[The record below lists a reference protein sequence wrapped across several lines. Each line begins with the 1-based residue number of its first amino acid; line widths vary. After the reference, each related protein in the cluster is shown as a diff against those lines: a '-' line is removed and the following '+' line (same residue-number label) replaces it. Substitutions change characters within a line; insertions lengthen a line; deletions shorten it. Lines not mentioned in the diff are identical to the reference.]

1 MEYKTTAKLVIQACD
16 KDLPGVF
23 GHGCVLLL
31 QGIAREHSLNRAA
44 KSMGMA
50 YSKAWR
56 IVNEAEGQLGCK
68 LIERDGARGSTL
80 TPAGE
85 RAIEVYEELQTDI
98 NQVIAAK
105 ADALIAS
112 INHSSYFG
120 TGLYGYTTP
129 SHKLR

>member
-1 MEYKTTAKLVIQACD
+1 MRCRTIIKFRNSD
-16 KDLPGVF
+16 DPNDLGFGRGIVQLLEGVEEL
-23 GHGCVLLL
+23 GS
-31 QGIAREHSLNRAA
+31 INRATA
-44 KSMGMA
+44 SMGMA

-85 RAIEVYEELQTDI
+85 RAIAVYEELQTDI

-105 ADALIAS
+105 ANDLIAS
-112 INHSSYFG
+112 I
-120 TGLYGYTTP
+120 
-129 SHKLR
+129 KE

>member
-16 KDLPGVF
+16 KDLPGRVRPWLCLAAA
-23 GHGCVLLL
+23 GHR
-31 QGIAREHSLNRAA
+31 REHSLNRAA

-68 LIERDGARGSTL
+68 LIERDGARGSSL

-85 RAIEVYEELQTDI
+85 RAIAVYEELQADI

-105 ADALIAS
+105 ANDLIAS
-112 INHSSYFG
+112 INAE
-120 TGLYGYTTP
+120 
-129 SHKLR
+129 

>member
-50 YSKAWR
+50 YS

-85 RAIEVYEELQTDI
+85 RAIAVYEELQADI

-112 INHSSYFG
+112 INQSS
-120 TGLYGYTTP
+120 
-129 SHKLR
+129 

>member
-1 MEYKTTAKLVIQACD
+1 MKYKTTARLVIQSCD
-16 KDLPGVF
+16 EDLPGVF

-56 IVNEAEGQLGCK
+56 IVNEAEAQLGCK

-85 RAIEVYEELQTDI
+85 CAIEAYETLQAEI
-98 NQVIAAK
+98 NQVIAAR
-105 ADALIAS
+105 ANDLIA
-112 INHSSYFG
+112 II
-120 TGLYGYTTP
+120 TE
-129 SHKLR
+129 K